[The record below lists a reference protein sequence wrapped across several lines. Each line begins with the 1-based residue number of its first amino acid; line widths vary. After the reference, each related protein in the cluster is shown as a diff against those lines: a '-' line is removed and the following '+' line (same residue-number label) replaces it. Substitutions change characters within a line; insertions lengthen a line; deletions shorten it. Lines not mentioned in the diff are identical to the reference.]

1 MADVT
6 DTIDVTSIRPYAIV
20 VHGGAGGQ
28 HWNLDDAREAA
39 FRAGLRSAYLAGE
52 SVLDAGGSALD
63 ACCAAVR
70 IFEDDPLFNAG
81 RGASLTADG
90 TIEHDAAVMTG
101 DGRGGAVTLSRR
113 VRNPIALARA
123 ILDVPEVLIADPDD
137 DYVRSFGLELI
148 QNEWFITNERREKL
162 AQLQATKTTWDDHK
176 HGTTGCV
183 ALDASGHLAAATST
197 GGYDNK
203 PAHRVGDTPILGHG
217 TWAKD
222 GVVAVSCTGRG
233 ESFMQGAVSHELS
246 ARIEY
251 GGQDV
256 AAAAAATITAEITG
270 RGTTGALIAVT
281 PAKRCV
287 LAWDSPTLL
296 AAWRD
301 GDELLT
307 HI

>member
-1 MADVT
+1 MT
-6 DTIDVTSIRPYAIV
+6 SIIDVTSPRPYALI

-28 HWNLDDAREAA
+28 HWNLDDAKEAA
-39 FRAGLRSAYLAGE
+39 FRAGLTAAYVAAEQILA
-52 SVLDAGGSALD
+52 AGGSAVD
-63 ACCAAVR
+63 AACAAVAV
-70 IFEDDPLFNAG
+70 FEDDPNFNAG
-81 RGASLTADG
+81 YGASLTADG

-101 DGRGGAVTLSRR
+101 DGRGGGVTLARR
-113 VRNPIALARA
+113 VRHPIKLARA
-123 ILDVPEVLIADPDD
+123 ILDTPEVLIADPTDA
-137 DYVRSFGLELI
+137 YVSGFGLELAP
-148 QNEWFITNERREKL
+148 NEWFITDERRERL
-162 AQLQATKTTWDDHK
+162 AQLQATDSNWDDHK
-176 HGTTGCV
+176 HGTVGCV
-183 ALDASGHLAAATST
+183 ALDAAGHLAAATST

-217 TWAKD
+217 TWARD

-233 ESFMQGAVSHELS
+233 ESFMQGGVAHEVS

-256 AAAAAATITAEITG
+256 ATAAGATVTAEITG

-281 PAKRCV
+281 PAGRCV

-301 GDELLT
+301 GDELVT